1 MKIVKGDLMRVGWVT
16 QGFSSSN
23 AIGMDESSY
32 AIDGFRVCSNYI
44 CTIQYGI
51 VLFDLCRLLNGTKVM
66 VKSLVKSGKS
76 VIL

>member
-1 MKIVKGDLMRVGWVT
+1 MKIVKGELMRVGWVT

-44 CTIQYGI
+44 YTLCEI
-51 VLFDLCRLLNGTKVM
+51 VLFDPCRLLNGTKVM
-66 VKSLVKSGKS
+66 VKSLVRSGKL

>member
-1 MKIVKGDLMRVGWVT
+1 MKIVKGELMRVGWVT

-44 CTIQYGI
+44 CMCEI

-66 VKSLVKSGKS
+66 VKSLVRSGKS